1 MVAAGEESLE
11 DMGATEERPGV
22 EPRLGKGGDLRAER
36 TGDFWPFSH
45 VLQPSGQNACRF
57 PEAVL

>member
-1 MVAAGEESLE
+1 MVAAGEGSLE

-22 EPRLGKGGDLRAER
+22 EPRPGRGGDLLAER
-36 TGDFWPFSH
+36 TGDFWLFFP

-57 PEAVL
+57 PGAVL